1 MQWLSAEP
9 QVYHVL
15 GCEVG
20 SPSPSTCI
28 NYSVLRVKYHE
39 GLNAM
44 GRVKCH
50 EVSTCTN
57 HSVLRVKCHEGLNA
71 MKCPPVQITVC

>member
-50 EVSTCTN
+50 E
-57 HSVLRVKCHEGLNA
+57 GLNA